1 VVTKEKVMQAVRYLV
16 PGCLMVVMLAAPI
29 RALAQEGTPEP
40 DIVLPRCTAEPRDI
54 DAMLA
59 VWFEPSGTPAATPS
73 PVAPIA
79 DVQDIVEGG
88 PVDDAT
94 VTAITD
100 TTLEWLSCAEVAKQF
115 ARGASLVTDKLLA
128 QLGPDIT
135 DPTQDSPEEV
145 RALLEGQEAATP
157 APGSELQTSLPPVV
171 GPRKPRL
178 LDDGRVGA
186 IWSFGGDRVFL
197 VYQQQPDGRWL
208 IDDVVDI
215 IDVEGTPEATPA
227 A

>member
-1 VVTKEKVMQAVRYLV
+1 MRAVRYLV
-16 PGCLMVVMLAAPI
+16 PGCLLAVMLAAPI
-29 RALAQEGTPEP
+29 QALAQEGTPEA
-40 DIVLPRCTAEPRDI
+40 DLTLPRCTVEPRDAAATVALWF
-54 DAMLA
+54 DA
-59 VWFEPSGTPAATPS
+59 SGKAAATPTAV
-73 PVAPIA
+73 PPIDA
-79 DVQDIVEGG
+79 ETLVEGQ

-100 TTLEWLSCAEVAKQF
+100 LTEQWLSCMEVAQQYL
-115 ARGASLVTDKLLA
+115 RGFSLVTDNFLA
-128 QLGPDIT
+128 QIGPDVT
-135 DPTQDSPEEV
+135 NPEQDTPEEV
-145 RALLEGQEAATP
+145 IALLQTQLEATP
-157 APGSELQTSLPPVV
+157 TAGTERVTSLTPFV

-197 VYQQQPDGRWL
+197 VYQKQDDGSWL
-208 IDDVVDI
+208 IDNAVDI